1 MNHCTPEG
9 AATFERER
17 YRDFQHPGR
26 SPEDDKQ
33 KQGRSELDYFNE
45 HYVSPSALKKVLDQ
59 KVYLDD
65 KDDRT
70 CQEIYLS
77 DLHICL
83 AHFGGPTKVGKA
95 WSQQIIEMIESKKYP
110 NLYTDISSSFADDG
124 FRDYF
129 REMIEKHPAIKN
141 RVLFGTDWFLTLNY
155 SNVPPVSKDYWDFC
169 VETKTFLDSFNTSLW
184 PTFTQYNPYRF
195 YQLGHK
201 IKNLATNIITTRR
214 DNDTARILG
223 SLKKATEK
231 EILKEADYI
240 QAVGLL
246 FADQ

>member
-1 MNHCTPEG
+1 M
-9 AATFERER
+9 
-17 YRDFQHPGR
+17 
-26 SPEDDKQ
+26 
-33 KQGRSELDYFNE
+33 
-45 HYVSPSALKKVLDQ
+45 
-59 KVYLDD
+59 
-65 KDDRT
+65 
-70 CQEIYLS
+70 
-77 DLHICL
+77 HICL
-83 AHFGGPTKVGKA
+83 AHFGGPTKVGRA

-124 FRDYF
+124 FREYF
-129 REMIEKHPAIKN
+129 RDMIEKHPTIKN